1 LLKAVMIN
9 GARPMTGFNSDGIP
23 LDPPPSCRQGW
34 GRINLPSSIRLPT
47 AKHELFVLQNE
58 SLTQITQKTGIRL
71 QVTDS
76 EEALRT
82 TLVWYDPAPA
92 FVSDGTMIN
101 DLDMSV
107 KVFQEK
113 KQIWPVI
120 GMEDRINNVEKKI
133 WSYALRVQRE
143 ICDIGKVLVVL
154 FFFVAH
160 FKTLQENSV
169 EHETRFI
176 DALRHVLHPP
186 FNFLSHVVVVE
197 DPRCL
202 SSNLPPCIT
211 FSMRN

>member
-1 LLKAVMIN
+1 MACPLATGSMALIRQYFTEGFYPKGIQNVQNAFQPSGALLKAVMIN

-58 SLTQITQKTGIRL
+58 SLTQITQKTGICL

-107 KVFQEK
+107 KVFPKK
-113 KQIWPVI
+113 KQI
-120 GMEDRINNVEKKI
+120 
-133 WSYALRVQRE
+133 
-143 ICDIGKVLVVL
+143 
-154 FFFVAH
+154 
-160 FKTLQENSV
+160 
-169 EHETRFI
+169 
-176 DALRHVLHPP
+176 
-186 FNFLSHVVVVE
+186 
-197 DPRCL
+197 
-202 SSNLPPCIT
+202 
-211 FSMRN
+211 